1 MFIQT
6 NPKNKAY
13 YNLLDIAF
21 DVCDTFIL
29 VIRKDMDCNQS
40 VFNIINMLQDSL
52 IEMKEES
59 EWVGTELLG
68 QTAYVYY
75 YKTNDNAKKIIKS
88 ISNSLYEWT
97 QPNFPEDLSFIK
109 NGEAWLINT
118 AHEYEGYLLT
128 EDPILIN
135 RLKSIDGLNLVE

>member
-68 QTAYVYY
+68 QTAYV
-75 YKTNDNAKKIIKS
+75 
-88 ISNSLYEWT
+88 
-97 QPNFPEDLSFIK
+97 
-109 NGEAWLINT
+109 
-118 AHEYEGYLLT
+118 
-128 EDPILIN
+128 
-135 RLKSIDGLNLVE
+135 